1 MYVAGYALGRFFI
14 ERLRIDFAHTIA
26 GLRVNEWLS
35 IVVFAAATIA
45 IATGRSP
52 ERPNGSPEADGPPG
66 PATAQAS
73 PVPSS
78 EAAAPDRP
86 R

>member
-1 MYVAGYALGRFFI
+1 VYVAGYALGRFFI
-14 ERLRIDFAHTIA
+14 ERMRIDYAHTIA
-26 GLRVNEWLS
+26 GLRVNEWVS
-35 IVVFAAATIA
+35 IVLFAAATIA

-52 ERPNGSPEADGPPG
+52 ERPNGSPEAEGPPG

-73 PVPSS
+73 PVPSA